1 MWHVVIYEF
10 DLISFLAL
18 IDTAL
23 RAAKPELELTTHTHT
38 QATSYL
44 IACSHIRIAYLLQVA
59 RCLLPL
65 PAPAQPS
72 HMEM

>member
-23 RAAKPELELTTHTHT
+23 RAAKPELELTAQSHTHKQRVT
-38 QATSYL
+38 
-44 IACSHIRIAYLLQVA
+44 
-59 RCLLPL
+59 
-65 PAPAQPS
+65 
-72 HMEM
+72 